1 MYSPTHHRSQLLFL
15 KGLLSFL
22 PRNFVAIEINPILFV
37 HAKIRAV
44 VMLSKD
50 AARSDEVHI
59 EDAKSQET
67 EEENNQT
74 QESEMEDD

>member
-1 MYSPTHHRSQLLFL
+1 MYSPTHHRSQLLIL

-22 PRNFVAIEINPILFV
+22 PRDFVAIEINPILFIY
-37 HAKIRAV
+37 AEMRAV
-44 VMLSKD
+44 AMLSKD
-50 AARSDEVHI
+50 AARSDEAHI

-74 QESEMEDD
+74 QEAEMEDD